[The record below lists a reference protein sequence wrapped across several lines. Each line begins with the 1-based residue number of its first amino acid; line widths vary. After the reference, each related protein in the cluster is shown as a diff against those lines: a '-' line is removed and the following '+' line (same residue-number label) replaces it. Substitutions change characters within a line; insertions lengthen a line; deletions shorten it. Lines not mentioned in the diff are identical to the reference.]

1 MAIRKILLY
10 PEHSDVLTTECD
22 PVETVDDEIR
32 QLVDDLAETMYD
44 APGIGLAAPQVGV
57 TKRVTVIDTSGPD
70 QAGDNLHV
78 LINPEIV
85 DQEGSQSRE
94 EGCLSFP
101 GLYGEVVR
109 SEWVKVRAL
118 DRDGEEYELEAD
130 GLLAV
135 ALQHEIDHL
144 DGVLFLNR
152 MTPLKRRMARKE
164 YKKIRSNM
172 DTHPQEQ
179 DEDEEQE
186 SHV

>member
-22 PVETVDDEIR
+22 RVDEVDDEIR

-57 TKRVTVIDTSGPD
+57 TKRVTVVDISGPD
-70 QAGDNLHV
+70 NPGENLHV

-85 DQEGSQSRE
+85 ERDGKQTRE

-101 GLYGEVVR
+101 GLYGDVVR
-109 SEWVKVRAL
+109 SEWVKVEAL
-118 DRDGEEYELEAD
+118 GRDGEPYEVEAE

-135 ALQHEIDHL
+135 AFQHEIDHL
-144 DGVLFLNR
+144 DGVLFWDR

-164 YKKIRSNM
+164 YKKIRANM
-172 DTHPQEQ
+172 DAHPQEQ
-179 DEDEEQE
+179 DEQAE
-186 SHV
+186 SQTRT